1 MSVVSERALREIYL
15 KPFELCVKEGK
26 VTSLMNS
33 YNPINEYWT
42 SNSYELNTT
51 ILRGEWGY
59 TGMVMTDWWPKL
71 RKEENETLNLC
82 DMAAAQCDV
91 YMLSG
96 NAASLESNLEQGL
109 ESGVIKRG
117 QLQRNAANL
126 LNYIMH
132 THTFARFVE
141 NGGKFESSL
150 RYKMDE
156 LETVFEYSEPKT
168 AEKIVVRYGGTG
180 RYLLCVDYLANVPE
194 LSQLIISVVIDG
206 EINAG
211 MTVNGTDGKK
221 ERAYFDFT
229 AQGAEGNIKISFP
242 PLISVE
248 KICIM
253 R

>member
-1 MSVVSERALREIYL
+1 MLQLLR
-15 KPFELCVKEGK
+15 P
-26 VTSLMNS
+26 
-33 YNPINEYWT
+33 
-42 SNSYELNTT
+42 T
-51 ILRGEWGY
+51 ILSFRRLPEVNMHTRTEKCILPQSAYTYSTIGDITQSIMPSGRIENYTY
-59 TGMVMTDWWPKL
+59 TGNGNPDT
-71 RKEENETLNLC
+71 
-82 DMAAAQCDV
+82 MAAAQCDV